1 MKRACPGTS
10 QKGKENNM
18 NRSRREFLT
27 IEANCQM
34 KALKMISRWRT
45 LAFGISAIGVAL
57 SYAGFG
63 AADQM
68 MWLGITGIVFILS
81 GFVGAAI
88 LNLGIKNGRQNV
100 NRILNAIESEPYGK

>member
-1 MKRACPGTS
+1 
-10 QKGKENNM
+10 M
-18 NRSRREFLT
+18 NRSKREFLT
-27 IEANCQM
+27 TEANCQV

-45 LAFGISAIGVAL
+45 LAVGISAIGVAL
-57 SYAGFG
+57 SYAGFD

-68 MWLGITGIVFILS
+68 IWLGVTGIVFIIF

>member
-1 MKRACPGTS
+1 MKNACPGPPKRKGES
-10 QKGKENNM
+10 YESFQKRIFD
-18 NRSRREFLT
+18 NRSKLSGESLEDDQSMENT
-27 IEANCQM
+27 CC
-34 KALKMISRWRT
+34 WY
-45 LAFGISAIGVAL
+45 SAIGVAL

-68 MWLGITGIVFILS
+68 IWLGVTGIVFIIF